1 MLIKRNDSVKR
12 ILNAVRP
19 PKIRGLKFEE
29 LIMSRRLPPLLSLQA
44 FEAAARYE
52 NFAAA
57 AKELNLSQSAVS
69 HRVRGLE
76 RHIGHPLFERLPRG
90 LRLTE
95 AAKAYLPSIRS
106 AFEDILGATSGVFGQ
121 GGGAVLNIRAPIS
134 YTALWLTGLVD
145 EFQQSFPHVEIR
157 LTSSI
162 WVDKT
167 ANGEADIEFRIG
179 HGKWP
184 GNDTHLVLR
193 DSLVAVCSPDTA
205 RFLSAPVPAEKLVAR
220 PLLHVMGVED
230 HWARLFGQN
239 GIDRPGNIHD
249 IRVDSS
255 MTAAEHA
262 TISNHVALIHRRFA
276 EHYVGHDRLVLAS
289 NERVEPEEALYLL
302 RSQRT
307 EQRNPA
313 AILFEKWLREK
324 YSV

>member
-1 MLIKRNDSVKR
+1 
-12 ILNAVRP
+12 
-19 PKIRGLKFEE
+19 
-29 LIMSRRLPPLLSLQA
+29 MSRRLPPLLSLQA

-134 YTALWLTGLVD
+134 YTALWMTGLVN

-157 LTSSI
+157 LTSTI
-162 WVDKT
+162 WADKT
-167 ANGEADIEFRIG
+167 ASGEADIEFRIG

-184 GNDTHLVLR
+184 GHNAHLVLR
-193 DSLVAVCSPDTA
+193 DTMVAVCSPDTA
-205 RFLSAPVPAEKLVAR
+205 RLLGAPVRAQNLVAH

-230 HWARLFGQN
+230 HWTRFFVQI
-239 GIDRPGNIHD
+239 GIERPANLHD
-249 IRVDSS
+249 IRVDASV
-255 MTAAEHA
+255 TAAEHA
-262 TISNHVALIHRRFA
+262 ANSNHVALIHRRFA
-276 EHYVGHDRLVLAS
+276 EHYIGQDRLVLAS
-289 NERVEPEEALYLL
+289 NECVEPEEALYLL
-302 RSQRT
+302 RPERT
-307 EQRNPA
+307 ERRNPA
-313 AILFEKWLREK
+313 AVLFEKWLRETH
-324 YSV
+324 SAQ